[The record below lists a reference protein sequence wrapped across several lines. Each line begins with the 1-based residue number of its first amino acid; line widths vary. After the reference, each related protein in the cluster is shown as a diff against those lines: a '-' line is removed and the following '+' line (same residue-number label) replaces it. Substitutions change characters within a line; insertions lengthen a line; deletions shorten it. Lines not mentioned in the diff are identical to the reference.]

1 MKAAAA
7 NELIRRFLR
16 RILEFELR
24 AYGNV
29 RKYASRTFFASPEM
43 ESGVKIDLISIRFI
57 YKILSDSLCCKN
69 VPRRGM
75 FNKFSRFFMIF
86 NIILGGGSQP
96 KEIQF
101 ETKALRNNPLPEL
114 IFFLFSARGYRQ
126 HNQFRVR
133 ISDYHSDGTPQCH
146 IRSASSQ

>member
-24 AYGNV
+24 VYGNV

-57 YKILSDSLCCKN
+57 YKILSDSLLKKCTAERN
-69 VPRRGM
+69 V
-75 FNKFSRFFMIF
+75 
-86 NIILGGGSQP
+86 Q
-96 KEIQF
+96 
-101 ETKALRNNPLPEL
+101 
-114 IFFLFSARGYRQ
+114 
-126 HNQFRVR
+126 
-133 ISDYHSDGTPQCH
+133 
-146 IRSASSQ
+146 